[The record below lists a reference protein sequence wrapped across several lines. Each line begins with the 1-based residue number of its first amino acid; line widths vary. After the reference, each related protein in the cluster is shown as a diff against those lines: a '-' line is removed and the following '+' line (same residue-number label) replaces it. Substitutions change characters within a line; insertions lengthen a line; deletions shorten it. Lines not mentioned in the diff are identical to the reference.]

1 MNQTFAIMTK
11 LTKVI
16 TPFVTREGDK
26 EVSPDFIKYADSH
39 FTIFSNR
46 TEDKGVYEVGLSV
59 GYEEFPT

>member
-1 MNQTFAIMTK
+1 MNQTFAMMTK

>member
-1 MNQTFAIMTK
+1 LNQTFAMMTK

-16 TPFVTREGDK
+16 NPSVTREDDK
-26 EVSPDFIKYADSH
+26 QVSPDFIKYADSR

-46 TEDKGVYEVGLSV
+46 TEDIGVYEVGLSV

>member
-1 MNQTFAIMTK
+1 MMTK

-26 EVSPDFIKYADSH
+26 QVSPDFIKYADSH
-39 FTIFSNR
+39 FKIFSNR
-46 TEDKGVYEVGLSV
+46 TEDKGVYEVGISV